1 MFRIVSRRL
10 ATPLVLSVA
19 IAGAVALGSSRA
31 NPGTTRASRGSAV
44 EIDKVSPPCHPNLQA
59 QRDIASV

>member
-31 NPGTTRASRGSAV
+31 NPGTTRAPRGSAV
-44 EIDKVSPPCHPNLQA
+44 EIDV
-59 QRDIASV
+59 R